1 MRHVLEKN
9 PLDQKMIFFID
20 CVSGFAFP
28 PEDNVD
34 DCMYHK
40 PPQALGELKDIIK
53 FGIEK
58 CNPDIIVLDSLSQF
72 INFSKPTED
81 KLDDLY
87 EFLGALRQPALN
99 IMQNTFIL
107 LYDNK
112 MGVMN
117 SLPKTSTDLIL
128 NLEIMK

>member
-1 MRHVLEKN
+1 MRHALDIN
-9 PLDQKMIFFID
+9 PLYQKRIYFID

-28 PEDNVD
+28 EEDNID

-40 PPQALGELKDIIK
+40 PPHTLGELKDIIK

-72 INFSKPTED
+72 LNFSRPTVDE
-81 KLDDLY
+81 LDDLY
-87 EFLGALRQPALN
+87 EFLGAIRQSAFN
-99 IMQNTFIL
+99 IVQNTFVL